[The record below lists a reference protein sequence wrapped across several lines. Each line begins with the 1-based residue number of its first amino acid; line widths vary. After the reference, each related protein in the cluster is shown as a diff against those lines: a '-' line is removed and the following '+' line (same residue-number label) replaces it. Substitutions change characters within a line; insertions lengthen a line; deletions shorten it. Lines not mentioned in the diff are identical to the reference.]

1 MNLTQALMS
10 ELRRNFEVISA
21 QQQREIRRLTVQLK
35 EQAARIEKVSAQ
47 IEVNKPAAR
56 LAATNL

>member
-1 MNLTQALMS
+1 MILTQALMS

-47 IEVNKPAAR
+47 IEVNKACGTPGR
-56 LAATNL
+56 D